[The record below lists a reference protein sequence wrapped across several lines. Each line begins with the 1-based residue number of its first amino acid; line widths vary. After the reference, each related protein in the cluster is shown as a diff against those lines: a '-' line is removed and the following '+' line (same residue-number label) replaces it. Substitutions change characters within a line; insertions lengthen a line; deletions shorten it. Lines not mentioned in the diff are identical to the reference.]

1 MRRWNIVCLLIA
13 TIVVACCSTESSPSQ
28 PTSVDRGG
36 YAQSATLSETDSSH
50 ASRQQTPH
58 PLYPNVLDKR
68 PTVPSLYVTEQGTE
82 ILTAILKNGK
92 YAFMPVTV
100 ENGKPLHYSYRVP
113 TVYGKDQQLHVNH
126 GDFPTLARTG
136 LHAEAELDA
145 KDMITGMPVDVITYI
160 GRPERF
166 SGAGF
171 MAEDEDIISVLK
183 GDNNLVRELGLTHPQ
198 MAKPLYHVWNIILQ
212 EIQCG
217 RWGRFSG
224 IQCFFYNG
232 NKVTLRAESM
242 KGWQTSI
249 FQDEIQGRF
258 DIDVQRT
265 LTPAEQ
271 IFLQE
276 KYAHLSD
283 TQMMEL
289 KEKLTRFHFSEMVP
303 YYIMRYGFYEGHTD
317 YRADPIAI
325 ACIFG
330 LKSVEEIENAF
341 RGRLYKTLTNH
352 FTKED
357 RPSNGT

>member
-1 MRRWNIVCLLIA
+1 MWRWNVVCLLIA
-13 TIVVACCSTESSPSQ
+13 MIVVACCSAESSLSQ

-36 YAQSATLSETDSSH
+36 YAQSAILPETASTH

-58 PLYPNVLDKR
+58 PLYPKVLDKR
-68 PTVPSLYVTEQGTE
+68 PNIPSPYLTEEGAE

-92 YAFMPVTV
+92 YVFIPVTV
-100 ENGKPLHYSYRVP
+100 ENGKPLHYSYRVS
-113 TVYGKDQQLHVNH
+113 TVYGKDQQLHVNR
-126 GDFPTLARTG
+126 GDFPALAETG
-136 LHAEAELDA
+136 LHSEAELDA

-160 GRPERF
+160 GRPWRF

-183 GDNNLVRELGLTHPQ
+183 ADNNLVRKLGLTHPQ
-198 MAKPLYHVWNIILQ
+198 MARPLYHVWNMILQ
-212 EIQCG
+212 EIECG
-217 RWGRFSG
+217 KWGRFSG

-242 KGWQTSI
+242 KGWQISI
-249 FQDEIQGRF
+249 FHDEIQGRF
-258 DIDVQRT
+258 DIDVQRM
-265 LTPAEQ
+265 LTPAERL
-271 IFLQE
+271 FLQE
-276 KYAHLSD
+276 KYAHLSAA
-283 TQMMEL
+283 QMAEL
-289 KEKLTRFHFSEMVP
+289 KEKLTSFHFSEMVP

-341 RGRLYKTLTNH
+341 RGSLYRTLINH
-352 FTKED
+352 FTD
-357 RPSNGT
+357 

>member
-1 MRRWNIVCLLIA
+1 MCRFNVLCLLIA
-13 TIVVACCSTESSPSQ
+13 IMVVACSSAESTPSQ
-28 PTSVDRGG
+28 PKSLNRVGYIKSVNLPEK
-36 YAQSATLSETDSSH
+36 ASSH
-50 ASRQQTPH
+50 TFREQIPH
-58 PLYPNVLDKR
+58 PLYPNVLDKQ
-68 PTVPSLYVTEQGTE
+68 PTIPSPYITENGME
-82 ILTAILKNGK
+82 ILTAILKNNK
-92 YAFMPVTV
+92 YVFIPVTI
-100 ENGKPLHYSYRVP
+100 ENGKPLHYSYRVS
-113 TVYGKDQQLHVNH
+113 TVYGKDQQLHVDR

-136 LHAEAELDA
+136 LHSEAELDV

-160 GRPERF
+160 GRPWRF

-183 GDNNLVRELGLTHPQ
+183 GDNDLVRKLGLTHPQ
-198 MAKPLYHVWNIILQ
+198 MARPLYHVWNMILQ

-232 NKVTLRAESM
+232 NKITLRAESM
-242 KGWQTSI
+242 KGWQISI
-249 FQDEIQGRF
+249 FHDEIQGRF
-258 DIDVQRT
+258 DIDVQRM
-265 LTPAEQ
+265 LTPAERV
-271 IFLQE
+271 FLQE
-276 KYAHLSD
+276 KYAHLSAA
-283 TQMMEL
+283 QMAEL

-341 RGRLYKTLTNH
+341 RGSLYSTLIKH
-352 FTKED
+352 FTD
-357 RPSNGT
+357 